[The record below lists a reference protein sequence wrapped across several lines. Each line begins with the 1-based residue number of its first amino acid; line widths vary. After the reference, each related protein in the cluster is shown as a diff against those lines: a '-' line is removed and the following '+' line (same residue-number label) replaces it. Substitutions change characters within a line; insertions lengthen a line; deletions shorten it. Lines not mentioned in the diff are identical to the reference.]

1 MALDQQSYA
10 RARNAALGGLVIQAG
25 LFMATLVTAYYTG
38 SPLLFSMTWHT
49 LAGVPVWIILWMIF
63 NQHRLERIE
72 SLEAEQLSR
81 ADAATATIFTENAD
95 DLQLARRRLDNL
107 YKWGVPAVSLL
118 IATFL
123 VSMGGYLIYANY
135 GIFKPLFTDKL
146 DTAQTQE
153 LYNTLLP
160 PHVNT
165 GIITAILAAFFFVSF
180 IFARY
185 AAGMTKIAE
194 WSPLRGGASYLM
206 GNFLVALLAFISM
219 VFVFFENR
227 TVLAV
232 VSIVVPVI
240 VTILGIEIIL
250 AQLLAMYRPRKP
262 GEIPRAAFDSRLLG
276 MLTSPKSLGKAIT
289 DTINYQFGFEVSRSW
304 FYQLLSRAIT
314 PLIIFGVIILFA
326 ISTIVVIPP
335 DSEGVRMTFGALDDN
350 AQPLTP
356 GLHFK
361 WPWPVG
367 SVDIRP
373 VARVQQLSV
382 GSAPKGVKEGIAIL
396 WTNEHVD
403 GGKEDYLVCAPTPIE
418 RETGTPDA
426 ADLMSAFSNNKKAAT
441 TRPGNLGG
449 QLPGVNLIGGQVVVQ
464 FRIKDTLQYAKV
476 ADDPIGLLQ
485 RIVERR
491 TNSFF
496 VTHDI
501 DTLLG
506 PGREVDGRLSTTV
519 LREQI
524 QGDVNDESLGIE
536 IVFVGLSALHPPKD
550 TANAF
555 HEQISVLQ
563 ERQSEIENAE
573 KERINL
579 LGTVAG
585 TPDEALAI
593 RDAIRKYDE
602 AKRALMNTKLTA
614 EERAA
619 NEKRVNELE
628 ADAERLLIGARG
640 KAAQTLAEARREK
653 WERYLAV
660 RSQVDSFNAELE
672 AYRRAPE
679 FYKMRKYLEVLASG
693 LEKPR
698 KFVVTSDSSVTPTFR
713 IDLKESSTALGDVLN
728 IK

>member
-25 LFMATLVTAYYTG
+25 LFLATLVVAYYTG
-38 SPLLFSMTWHT
+38 SPLFFAMTWHV

-107 YKWGVPAVSLL
+107 YKWGVPIVSLL

-123 VSMGGYLIYANY
+123 VSIGGFLVYANY
-135 GIFKPLFTDKL
+135 GVLKPLFVGKPDST
-146 DTAQTQE
+146 QTQE
-153 LYNTLLP
+153 LFNSLLP

-165 GIITAILAAFFFVSF
+165 GIVTAILAAIFFVTF

-185 AAGMTKIAE
+185 AAGMTKITE
-194 WSPLRGGASYLM
+194 WTPLRGGASYLM
-206 GNFLVALLAFISM
+206 GNFLVALLAFVSM
-219 VFVFFENR
+219 VFVLFDNR
-227 TVLAV
+227 MVLAV
-232 VSIVVPVI
+232 ITIVVPVI
-240 VTILGIEIIL
+240 ITILGIEIIL
-250 AQLLAMYRPRKP
+250 AQLLALYRPRKP
-262 GEIPRAAFDSRLLG
+262 GEIPRAAYDSRLLG

-314 PLIIFGVIILFA
+314 PLIVFGVIILFL
-326 ISTIVVIPP
+326 ISCIVVVPP
-335 DSEGVRMTFGALDDN
+335 DSEGVRMTFGSLGSEAK
-350 AQPLTP
+350 PLTP

-361 WPWPVG
+361 WPWPIG
-367 SVDIRP
+367 AVDIRP
-373 VARVQQLSV
+373 VARVQQISV
-382 GSAPKGVKEGIAIL
+382 GSAPKGVKEGVAIL
-396 WTNEHVD
+396 WTNEHVE
-403 GGKEDYLVCAPTPIE
+403 GGKEDYLVCAPTPVDQDP
-418 RETGTPDA
+418 GSVDA
-426 ADLMSAFSNNKKAAT
+426 ADLMSGFTNKKAGTQPA
-441 TRPGNLGG
+441 GQGG
-449 QLPGVNLIGGQVVVQ
+449 QTPGVNLVGGQIIVQ
-464 FRIKDTLQYAKV
+464 YRIKDTLQYAQS
-476 ADDPIGLLQ
+476 ADDPNGLLQ
-485 RIVERR
+485 RLVERR
-491 TNSFF
+491 ANTFF

-506 PGREVDGRLSTTV
+506 AGREADGKLSTSV
-519 LREQI
+519 LQQQI
-524 QGDVNDESLGIE
+524 QSDANRDNLGVD

-563 ERQSEIENAE
+563 ERQSGVENAE
-573 KERINL
+573 RERITI
-579 LGTVAG
+579 LGAAAG
-585 TPDEALAI
+585 SPEEAMAI
-593 RDAIRKYDE
+593 RDAIRKYDD
-602 AKRALMNTKLTA
+602 AKRAIAGSKMSA

-619 NEKRVNELE
+619 AEKQIAELE
-628 ADAERLLIGARG
+628 TNAERLLIGARG
-640 KAAQTLAEARREK
+640 EAAQILAKARQGQ
-653 WERYLAV
+653 WERYLAI

-679 FYKMRKYLEVLASG
+679 FYKMRKYLETLAAG

-698 KFVVTSDSSVTPTFR
+698 KFVVTSDAGVAPTFR
-713 IDLKESSTALGDVLN
+713 VDLKESSSALGDVLN
-728 IK
+728 MK

>member
-25 LFMATLVTAYYTG
+25 LFLATLVTAYYTA
-38 SPLLFSMTWHT
+38 SPLLFAMTWHV

-72 SLEAEQLSR
+72 ALEAEQLSR

-118 IATFL
+118 IAVFL
-123 VSMGGYLIYANY
+123 VGMGGFLIYANY
-135 GIFKPLFTDKL
+135 GVLKPLFVGRTSA
-146 DTAQTQE
+146 TQTQE
-153 LYNTLLP
+153 ILDSLIPRY
-160 PHVNT
+160 VNN
-165 GIITAILAAFFFVSF
+165 GIVTAVLAAFFFVTF

-185 AAGMTKIAE
+185 AAGMTKITE

-206 GNFLVALLAFISM
+206 GNFLVALLAFVSM
-219 VFVFFENR
+219 VFVLFDNR
-227 TVLAV
+227 MVLATMT
-232 VSIVVPVI
+232 IVVPVI
-240 VTILGIEIIL
+240 ITLLGVEIIL

-262 GEIPRAAFDSRLLG
+262 GEIPRAAYDSRLLG

-314 PLIIFGVIILFA
+314 PLILFGVIILFI
-326 ISTIVVIPP
+326 ISTVVVVPP
-335 DSEGVRMTFGALDDN
+335 DSEGVRMTFGSLGGDPK
-350 AQPLTP
+350 PLTP

-373 VARVQQLSV
+373 VARVQQISV

-396 WTNEHVD
+396 WTNEHVE
-403 GGKEDYLVCAPTPIE
+403 GGKEDYLVCAPTPVD
-418 RETGTPDA
+418 RDPNA
-426 ADLMSAFSNNKKAAT
+426 ADLMSVFTNKNAAT
-441 TRPGNLGG
+441 QPGQGG
-449 QLPGVNLIGGQVVVQ
+449 QTPGVNLIGGQVIVQ
-464 FRIKDTLQYAKV
+464 FRVKDTLAFARA
-476 ADDPIGLLQ
+476 ADDPVGVLQ

-491 TNSFF
+491 ANTFF

-506 PGREVDGRLSTTV
+506 PGREADGKSSTAL
-519 LREQI
+519 LRKQI
-524 QGDVNDESLGIE
+524 QGDADRDSLGVD

-550 TANAF
+550 TAAAF

-563 ERQSEIENAE
+563 ERQSDIENAQ
-573 KERINL
+573 RDSINI

-585 TPDEALAI
+585 SPEDALAI

-602 AKRALMNTKLTA
+602 AKRSLANAKMTA

-619 NEKRVNELE
+619 AEKQVTELE
-628 ADAERLLIGARG
+628 ANAERLLIGARG
-640 KAAQTLAEARREK
+640 KAAQILAEARRER

-660 RSQVDSFNAELE
+660 RSQVDSFNAELD

-679 FYKMRKYLEVLASG
+679 FFKMRKYLDTLSSG
-693 LEKPR
+693 LAKPR
-698 KFVVTSDSSVTPTFR
+698 KFVVTSEGGVPPTFR
-713 IDLKESSTALGDVLN
+713 IDLKESSSALGDVLN
-728 IK
+728 MK